1 MEKKMTKKEML
12 MELKTLADDCGPEYA
27 YLVDF
32 CDAEIALLDKRAAK
46 AKEKKAEKDN
56 LLDAVAAVL
65 VEDFV
70 GIADIASKV
79 DDPDATVAKV
89 TYRLNQLVKEGK
101 AQKQEITIPATEG
114 AKARKVMGFAAL

>member
-27 YLVDF
+27 YLADF